1 MYIQPKL
8 PPVTEAI
15 RGDFF
20 WQRGKAGQQLVGGD
34 KMSTVTLEAGS
45 RYVGGKGYSVVDAL
59 GASEISLT
67 RGTGV
72 AYLRG
77 DSIVR
82 AADRDADTIFV
93 SGSNNALLTD
103 VNDEILMTGKGTNNY
118 FFGTGGILSGTGANL
133 TRTNE
138 LAPDGK
144 TKMYRYTNEHGN
156 SFSVQAS
163 GKYVFKY
170 GPPVINIVA

>member
-1 MYIQPKL
+1 
-8 PPVTEAI
+8 
-15 RGDFF
+15 
-20 WQRGKAGQQLVGGD
+20 
-34 KMSTVTLEAGS
+34 MSTVTLEAGS

-67 RGTGV
+67 RGQSV

-77 DSIVR
+77 DSIVL
-82 AADRDADTIFV
+82 ALDRDKDTIFV
-93 SGSNNALLTD
+93 DGSNNAVSTD
-103 VNDEILMTGKGTNNY
+103 VNDEILLSGRGTNNY
-118 FFGTGGILSGTGANL
+118 FIGTGGILSGTGTNL

-144 TKMYRYTNEHGN
+144 TQLYRYTNEKGD

-163 GKYVFKY
+163 GNYVFKY
-170 GPPVINIVA
+170 GTPVINIVA